1 MINYVHKQHQR
12 TRTNNDNNTSN
23 NNTVTEGSRRTMGE
37 YNAGREVGGAGDGRG
52 DPYVFTSSGKLRPR
66 AKEEPQHH
74 TMQYT
79 IY

>member
-1 MINYVHKQHQR
+1 MIKHEHKQHPKR
-12 TRTNNDNNTSN
+12 EKKKKHDN
-23 NNTVTEGSRRTMGE
+23 NNTVTEGRRRTMRE

-74 TMQYT
+74 TVQYT